1 MNSVPSNSRPPRFSP
16 FRVVTESIV
25 RSLRESVPH
34 RTGRPVPALIWQQ
47 LSFAESGVLFHERAR
62 HGCADE
68 LAGGDR
74 WDVAAVEASSRPALP
89 AERTSRR
96 AARRIVPRLIVTGV
110 NAAG

>member
-47 LSFAESGVLFHERAR
+47 LSFAESEVLFHELAR
-62 HGCADE
+62 HGRADE

-74 WDVAAVEASSRPALP
+74 LVFWDVAAVEGQPAGQPSRLSEPP
-89 AERTSRR
+89 GGRPVVSC
-96 AARRIVPRLIVTGV
+96 
-110 NAAG
+110 AG